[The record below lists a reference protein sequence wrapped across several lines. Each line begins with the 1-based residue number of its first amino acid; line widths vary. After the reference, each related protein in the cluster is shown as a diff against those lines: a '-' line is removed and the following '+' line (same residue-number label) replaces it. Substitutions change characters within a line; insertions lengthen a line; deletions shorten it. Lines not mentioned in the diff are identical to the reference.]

1 MQIVELLSENNEI
14 DPKNVIGGN
23 STLAYIPIPPTTRMS
38 KFDDIKQ
45 PYVCFNKSAVA
56 PDPKKIYGYFS
67 KDVTVR
73 SMYNESVRF
82 NSTRLMIFVRFS

>member
-14 DPKNVIGGN
+14 DPKNVINGN
-23 STLAYIPIPPTTRMS
+23 ATIAYNPIPSTTHSMT
-38 KFDDIKQ
+38 FEDIRQ
-45 PYVCFNKSAVA
+45 PFVCFNKSAIA

-73 SMYNESVRF
+73 SMPETEKISSISNR
-82 NSTRLMIFVRFS
+82 I

>member
-14 DPKNVIGGN
+14 DPKNVINGN
-23 STLAYIPIPPTTRMS
+23 ATIVYDPFPSTTHLTNYT
-38 KFDDIKQ
+38 DIQQ
-45 PYVCFNKSAVA
+45 PFVCFNKSAVA

-73 SMYNESVRF
+73 SMLKMKLIQF
-82 NSTRLMIFVRFS
+82 TFTRLIIIKL